1 MTTTLTPTRT
11 AGTNRHTGQR
21 LTETAHIAQS
31 VGDILSTPIGTRVM
45 REDYGSLVPELI
57 DHPQTPALDL
67 KLAAAAF
74 MAIVRWEPRIKPTR
88 MTVSP
93 MDMTGRRELVMQAN
107 RADGAGMGDSISL
120 RTTLGAMA

>member
-1 MTTTLTPTRT
+1 MSHHPTRT
-11 AGTNRHTGQR
+11 AGTHRHTGQR

-31 VGDILSTPIGTRVM
+31 VGDILSTPLGTRVM

-57 DHPQTPALDL
+57 DQPQTPALDL

-88 MTVSP
+88 MSVSP
-93 MDMTGRRELVMQAN
+93 ADLRGLRELVMHAT
-107 RADGAGMGDSISL
+107 RADAAGEAITL
-120 RTTLGAMA
+120 RAPLGLPT

>member
-1 MTTTLTPTRT
+1 MTTAHTGT
-11 AGTNRHTGQR
+11 AGTHRHTGQR

-31 VGDILSTPIGTRVM
+31 VGDILSTPLGTRVM

-93 MDMTGRRELVMQAN
+93 MDLSGRRELVMQAN
-107 RADGAGMGDSISL
+107 RVDGLGAGDSISL
-120 RTTLGAMA
+120 RTPLGGMA